1 MSVLIPSTR
10 RTAVL
15 CAQRMTPPIDLQK
28 VEEVIDLLRKA
39 RLLLTTTTDLA
50 DDLDSL
56 LSVAESEARRIHA
69 SILYEGM
76 KPEGVPV
83 LMSQPTPSDEKR
95 KRR

>member
-1 MSVLIPSTR
+1 
-10 RTAVL
+10 
-15 CAQRMTPPIDLQK
+15 MTPSADLQK
-28 VEEVIDLLRKA
+28 VEEIIDLLRKG
-39 RLLLTTTTDLA
+39 RLLLATTTGPVN
-50 DDLDSL
+50 DLDSL